1 MVLECLRVS
10 FHAAA
15 PSSPFL
21 FNKKNQNKEG
31 LFAMH
36 KLEQRS
42 FEYTDQKVV
51 LSVQVDV

>member
-42 FEYTDQKVV
+42 FEYTDQIV